1 VDYNYITTSF
11 NKSTSSSLI
20 STTSE
25 DFASTFV
32 IFEDIT
38 SNMQTLVPLSITQVN
53 LIERLS

>member
-1 VDYNYITTSF
+1 MDYNYITTSF